1 MNICKEVINLCKTR
15 RVPRGRA
22 FLNKARVVDEVWNSK
37 LTPFEAAVKEKRTAA
52 GKALEFKAVYDKTRK
67 ILRSRAIMRPAI
79 SNFKG

>member
-1 MNICKEVINLCKTR
+1 MNTYKKVANLRKTR

-52 GKALEFKAVYDKTRK
+52 GKALEFKVACDKTGK